1 MRPALFDRIALP
13 ALIALALAL
22 AAKGW
27 LDVHPEHNPWA
38 PLDLNDPPGWATPG
52 KLAALRGDAPA
63 CRAVLTRSGVAF
75 TALSPTGDGTCARPD
90 RTVLDKLPL
99 SPARP
104 VTTCA
109 VAAGLELWMR
119 RSVEPA
125 ARDLLGSQVIRV
137 EHLGTYS
144 CRRIYGRST
153 GAWSEHSTGNA
164 IDVAA
169 FVLADARRISVVGD
183 WRKAGASSAFL
194 HRVRD
199 DGCEV
204 FGTVLSPDYNAAHR
218 DHLHLDQAPRSFGA
232 VCR

>member
-27 LDVHPEHNPWA
+27 LDVHPEHIPWG
-38 PLDLNDPPGWATPG
+38 PLNLNDPPGWATAG

-63 CRAVLTRSGVAF
+63 CRAVLARSGVAF
-75 TALSPTGDGTCARPD
+75 TALPPTGDGTCARPD
-90 RTVLDKLPL
+90 RTVLDKLSLRP
-99 SPARP
+99 SHPA
-104 VTTCA
+104 TTCA
-109 VAAGLELWMR
+109 VAVGLEVWMR
-119 RSVEPA
+119 RSVQPA
-125 ARDLLGSQVIRV
+125 ARDLLGSEVVRI
-137 EHLGTYS
+137 EHLGAYS
-144 CRRIYGRST
+144 CRRIYGRSE

-164 IDVAA
+164 IDVVA
-169 FVLADARRISVVGD
+169 FVLADSRRVSVVGD
-183 WRKAGASSAFL
+183 WRKGGASGTFL

-199 DGCEV
+199 DACGV

-218 DHLHLDQAPRSFGA
+218 DHLHLDQASRSFGA